1 MTTNPFLNKIKIH
14 FFKSIEEQEIE
25 LGLVNVLIGANGSG
39 KSNILEAFG
48 ILAAAASGRVDDES
62 LQRRGVRP
70 GVPRLYKS
78 AFGKRL
84 GPHISFDAYSDKAS
98 FSVRLNNPLEAPR
111 PAWLYKTEKLQL
123 FSNNKPIAS
132 RSPRMAKNAEQG
144 IAALKVAELEESNP
158 AAQLMDILRNYAIY
172 APSTL
177 MLRGLIPDPQSR
189 EPVGLGGGQLAEAVR
204 QLLRLR
210 RSSDPERMDYLF
222 FDEAFDELL
231 GLIDWAINV
240 GVAVSA
246 ESLLSAAVPRPRLV
260 LRFRDRYMREGK
272 NILTAH
278 DASEGALYVLFC
290 AVLALLPGA
299 PKCLAIDNL
308 DQALNPRLTQKL
320 VSLLCK
326 WITENPIPRQ
336 LLFTA
341 HNPAVLDGL
350 PLHDDRIRLFAV
362 DRNSQGHTVINRIV
376 ITDQLRRL
384 SKDRGWPLSR
394 LWVMGHLGGV
404 PGGVYRW
411 CKQLVSMLEPVGEN
425 PSLSGFDLILLHLDA
440 DVASEEYSNANINDG
455 TDDLPCRLP
464 CPPAADSVDALRQV
478 GRKWLALPGHGA
490 LPDRWIFCNPSMCPE
505 AWLIAALYRDAEPEI
520 MAEIECNPNLE
531 NWLSQRPKSEGDRFV
546 SRGKKI
552 VSVYQEIAPRI
563 TAAWDEVCACCSQAH
578 RFTEEVRHALT

>member
-14 FFKSIEEQEIE
+14 FFKSIENQEIE

-48 ILAAAASGRVDDES
+48 VLAAAASGRVDDES
-62 LQRRGVRP
+62 LKHRGVRP

-98 FSVRLNNPLEAPR
+98 YSVSLNNPLEDPR
-111 PAWLYKTEKLQL
+111 PAWLYKTEKLR
-123 FSNNKPIAS
+123 SNNKTIAS
-132 RSPRMAKNAEQG
+132 RSPRMVKNAEQG
-144 IAALKVAELEESNP
+144 IAALKVVELEESDP

-210 RSSDPERMDYLF
+210 RSDTSGQNEYASFLA
-222 FDEAFDELL
+222 EAREDLL
-231 GLIDWAINV
+231 ELIDWASNF
-240 GVAVSA
+240 GVTGSA
-246 ESLLSAAVPRPRLV
+246 ESLLSSSIPRPRLV

-290 AVLALLPGA
+290 AVLALLPGV

-308 DQALNPRLTQKL
+308 DQALNPRLIQKL
-320 VSLLCK
+320 VGLLCK
-326 WITENPIPRQ
+326 WIAENPFPRQ

-362 DRNSQGHTVINRIV
+362 DRNSQGHTVVNRIV
-376 ITDQLRRL
+376 ITEELRRL
-384 SKDRGWPLSR
+384 SEERGWSLSR

-404 PGGVYRW
+404 PNV
-411 CKQLVSMLEPVGEN
+411 
-425 PSLSGFDLILLHLDA
+425 
-440 DVASEEYSNANINDG
+440 
-455 TDDLPCRLP
+455 
-464 CPPAADSVDALRQV
+464 
-478 GRKWLALPGHGA
+478 
-490 LPDRWIFCNPSMCPE
+490 
-505 AWLIAALYRDAEPEI
+505 
-520 MAEIECNPNLE
+520 
-531 NWLSQRPKSEGDRFV
+531 
-546 SRGKKI
+546 
-552 VSVYQEIAPRI
+552 
-563 TAAWDEVCACCSQAH
+563 
-578 RFTEEVRHALT
+578 